1 MYIYVYTRVYI
12 YTHTHS
18 IIQYLHRS
26 IDRHRNALSFK
37 HGINLVTK
45 SHFPMRYIPLRFQPT
60 ASAAGTKPQKRG
72 KSLLSK
78 TPLRDCVLDDTVKK
92 KRPLRGY
99 QSLFA
104 ATTHFPLQLPLVTS
118 FLFFPFNN
126 PLPIFSFP
134 SCHSFNQHPLTPTS
148 FAPAEA
154 RMDEHCSLLPGG
166 EMRHVDTH
174 CGTQATGECVRRL

>member
-1 MYIYVYTRVYI
+1 M
-12 YTHTHS
+12 
-18 IIQYLHRS
+18 

-45 SHFPMRYIPLRFQPT
+45 SHLPMRYIPLRFQPT
-60 ASAAGTKPQKRG
+60 ASAAGTKPQKGG

-78 TPLRDCVLDDTVKK
+78 TPLRDCALDDTVKK
-92 KRPLRGY
+92 KKGATEELPKPLCCHNTLPTATPSSHLI
-99 QSLFA
+99 SLLPFQQPSP
-104 ATTHFPLQLPLVTS
+104 HF
-118 FLFFPFNN
+118 
-126 PLPIFSFP
+126 FSFP

-148 FAPAEA
+148 FASAEA

-174 CGTQATGECVRRL
+174 CGTQATGEYVRRL